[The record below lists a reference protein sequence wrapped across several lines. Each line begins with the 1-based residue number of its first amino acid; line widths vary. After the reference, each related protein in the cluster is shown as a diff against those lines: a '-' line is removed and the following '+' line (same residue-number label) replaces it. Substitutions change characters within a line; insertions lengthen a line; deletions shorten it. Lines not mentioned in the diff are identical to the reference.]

1 MSSSTPLTSEG
12 LIPVVGLLIGLIVIV
27 VDEFLREFKFQ
38 SGKEKFYFTMALF
51 VGRYLKEIVES
62 IGKKLLTQLNK
73 ETVTFET
80 QPADPS

>member
-1 MSSSTPLTSEG
+1 

>member
-1 MSSSTPLTSEG
+1 
-12 LIPVVGLLIGLIVIV
+12 LIGLIVIV

>member
-1 MSSSTPLTSEG
+1 
-12 LIPVVGLLIGLIVIV
+12 
-27 VDEFLREFKFQ
+27 
-38 SGKEKFYFTMALF
+38 MALF

>member
-1 MSSSTPLTSEG
+1 M
-12 LIPVVGLLIGLIVIV
+12 IPVVGLLIGLIVIV
-27 VDEFLREFKFQ
+27 ADEFLREFKFQ